1 MLFLQFR
8 LGQDSFALAA
18 DAIVEIV
25 PLTTLQATRQ
35 TLAGEGALSFDY
47 RGRFIP
53 AVDLC
58 LRELGRPAH
67 ARLSTRIVVVRHGA
81 GGDLVGLIT
90 EYATTMLRLDPE
102 DFAPFAKG
110 PDGLVQRVMLEDLL
124 PRSMVA
130 A

>member
-25 PLTTLQATRQ
+25 PLTAMQA
-35 TLAGEGALSFDY
+35 AWGKGGLSFDY

-81 GGDLVGLIT
+81 GDLVGLIA
-90 EYATTMLRLDPE
+90 EQATTMLRLDPD